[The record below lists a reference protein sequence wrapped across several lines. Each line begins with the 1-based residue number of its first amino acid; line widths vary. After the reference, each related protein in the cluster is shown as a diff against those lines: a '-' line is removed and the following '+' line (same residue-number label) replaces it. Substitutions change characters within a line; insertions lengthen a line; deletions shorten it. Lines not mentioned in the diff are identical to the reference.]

1 MAVEPNEE
9 PRSIRQHLQAAIV
22 DAKVKE
28 AQALEASKQRQA
40 AAGTVASIPQDGKAR
55 DEHGRFAPK
64 DPPKEQA
71 VEPQAKPEGEP
82 VKAPVDKV
90 PPQEDITPPKE
101 EQPAPQESKLA
112 PPLSWA
118 KDQHP
123 VWEKTPPEA
132 QKYILKRE
140 QDMKAGVDQLKG
152 QYQEFEA
159 AVFPYRDTLKAI
171 GQTPGQTFRN
181 IMEWQKALKG
191 PNKTQAFQQLA
202 REFGIDLAQYAPQQQ
217 QQQNQQ
223 QTQGIDP
230 NGLRQWQENLQQQ
243 LFGTLQQQ
251 LEQQAR
257 TRAAEAELQA
267 WAKDKP
273 HFDRVRGMMAQLV
286 DADTQALNAGQS
298 PKFGVLDLTGK
309 ADLDK
314 AYNYAVR
321 LDPDLME
328 EIEAKKREE
337 IAREAE
343 AKAQA
348 AAKKAAEEAERKRK
362 EVEAAKAAGTGL
374 KPGTSAGVSVQR
386 SPAPVKGETARQTL
400 QRTLRELRS

>member
-22 DAKVKE
+22 DAKAKE

-251 LEQQAR
+251 LEQQNKA
-257 TRAAEAELQA
+257 RAAQEELQT
-267 WAKDKP
+267 WAKGKP
-273 HFDRVRGMMAQLV
+273 HFDRVRGNMLALV
-286 DADTQALNAGQS
+286 EADTNLLNAGQ
-298 PKFGVLDLTGK
+298 PPRFGVLDPTGK
-309 ADLDK
+309 VDLDK
-314 AYNYAVR
+314 AYGIATR
-321 LDPDLME
+321 MDPDLMD
-328 EIEAKKREE
+328 EIV
-337 IAREAE
+337 AREAE